1 MKFIYIRYNYGSTV
15 PSSTVTQ
22 NTKVVNETRTIES
35 YNITNTI
42 KELKLKSDPGISPY
56 ATWMEDSDNS
66 NLTFSLFVDLNQIGK
81 IDKTKQWMKDMVKKC
96 IRLENLKSL
105 GI

>member
-15 PSSTVTQ
+15 SQSEYGQVT
-22 NTKVVNETRTIES
+22 ETRIIENYTISNTIE
-35 YNITNTI
+35 
-42 KELKLKSDPGISPY
+42 ELNLKSNPGNSPY
-56 ATWMEDSDNS
+56 ATWMEDTANYY
-66 NLTFSLFVDLNQIGK
+66 LTFSLFVDINQISK
-81 IDKTKQWMKDMVKKC
+81 IDDTKKWMKDMVKHC

>member
-1 MKFIYIRYNYGSTV
+1 MNFIYIRYNYGQ
-15 PSSTVTQ
+15 VTQ
-22 NTKVVNETRTIES
+22 NSKVLDETRIIES

-42 KELKLKSDPGISPY
+42 QELKLKSDPGISPY
-56 ATWMEDSDNS
+56 ATWMENNGNS
-66 NLTFSLFVDLNQIGK
+66 SLLTFSVFVDLNQIGK
-81 IDKTKQWMKDMVKKC
+81 IDKTKQWMKDMVKHC

>member
-1 MKFIYIRYNYGSTV
+1 MNFIYIRYNYGQ
-15 PSSTVTQ
+15 VTQ
-22 NTKVVNETRTIES
+22 NTKVVNDTRSIES

-42 KELKLKSDPGISPY
+42 QELKLKSDPGISPY

-66 NLTFSLFVDLNQIGK
+66 YLTFSLFVDLNQISK
-81 IDKTKQWMKDMVKKC
+81 IDEKQQWMKDMVKKC
-96 IRLENLKSL
+96 IRSENLKSL